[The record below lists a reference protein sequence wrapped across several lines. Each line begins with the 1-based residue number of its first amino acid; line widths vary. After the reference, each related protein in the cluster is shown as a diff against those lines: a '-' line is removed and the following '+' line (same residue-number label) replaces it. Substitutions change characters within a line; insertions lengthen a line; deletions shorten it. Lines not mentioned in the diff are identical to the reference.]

1 MQCILSIYKFFFLQF
16 IEIISA
22 VFGKGSSQEVPVEK
36 IVAAPG
42 SDALL
47 RCLFPVKP
55 NMDFESLIVNWRHG
69 DTVVHSFYRRSD
81 QLEKQSEVYN
91 GRTSLFHD
99 QLPAGNASLM
109 LKDIQPEHNGEYKC
123 YVTCNS
129 GLYAKKVHLLVAAP
143 YDEPEIAVEYLCE
156 KIVISLSSHSFP
168 QPVVTWFVSVGYE
181 NTTLTPDS
189 RGRYRLQSNM
199 TLNLNSTETVRV
211 EMSLDAVSQKF
222 SWAVT
227 LHPHPAHSALLW
239 SRGSSQEVPVEKIVA
254 APGSDALLRCLFP
267 VKPNMDFEM
276 LVINWQHG
284 DTVVHSFYRRSDQL
298 EKQSEVYNGRTS
310 LFHDQLPAGNAS
322 LMLTDIQPEHNGEYK
337 CYVTCNNGP
346 YDVQKVQLL
355 VAAPYDEP
363 EIAVEYL
370 CENIVVSLS
379 SHGFPQPVVTWS
391 APLGYENTTL
401 VLDSRGFYR
410 LQSNITL
417 NLNSTETVRVEMSL
431 DVVSQKFSRAVTLH
445 PHPACC
451 EEQSPRCRIGFGIA
465 IVVLIPAFLMLLLQR
480 KQ

>member
-1 MQCILSIYKFFFLQF
+1 MT
-16 IEIISA
+16 
-22 VFGKGSSQEVPVEK
+22 
-36 IVAAPG
+36 
-42 SDALL
+42 L
-47 RCLFPVKP
+47 RTV
-55 NMDFESLIVNWRHG
+55 
-69 DTVVHSFYRRSD
+69 TVVI
-81 QLEKQSEVYN
+81 L
-91 GRTSLFHD
+91 
-99 QLPAGNASLM
+99 
-109 LKDIQPEHNGEYKC
+109 
-123 YVTCNS
+123 
-129 GLYAKKVHLLVAAP
+129 
-143 YDEPEIAVEYLCE
+143 
-156 KIVISLSSHSFP
+156 
-168 QPVVTWFVSVGYE
+168 
-181 NTTLTPDS
+181 
-189 RGRYRLQSNM
+189 
-199 TLNLNSTETVRV
+199 
-211 EMSLDAVSQKF
+211 
-222 SWAVT
+222 
-227 LHPHPAHSALLW
+227 AHSALLW

-445 PHPACC
+445 PHPD
-451 EEQSPRCRIGFGIA
+451 
-465 IVVLIPAFLMLLLQR
+465 AFI
-480 KQ
+480 

>member
-1 MQCILSIYKFFFLQF
+1 
-16 IEIISA
+16 
-22 VFGKGSSQEVPVEK
+22 
-36 IVAAPG
+36 
-42 SDALL
+42 
-47 RCLFPVKP
+47 
-55 NMDFESLIVNWRHG
+55 MDFESLIVNWRHG

-227 LHPHPAHSALLW
+227 LHPHPA
-239 SRGSSQEVPVEKIVA
+239 
-254 APGSDALLRCLFP
+254 
-267 VKPNMDFEM
+267 
-276 LVINWQHG
+276 
-284 DTVVHSFYRRSDQL
+284 
-298 EKQSEVYNGRTS
+298 
-310 LFHDQLPAGNAS
+310 
-322 LMLTDIQPEHNGEYK
+322 
-337 CYVTCNNGP
+337 
-346 YDVQKVQLL
+346 
-355 VAAPYDEP
+355 
-363 EIAVEYL
+363 
-370 CENIVVSLS
+370 
-379 SHGFPQPVVTWS
+379 
-391 APLGYENTTL
+391 
-401 VLDSRGFYR
+401 
-410 LQSNITL
+410 
-417 NLNSTETVRVEMSL
+417 
-431 DVVSQKFSRAVTLH
+431 
-445 PHPACC
+445 CC
-451 EEQSPRCRIGFGIA
+451 EEKSPRCRIGFGVA
-465 IVVLIPAFLMLLLQR
+465 LVVLIPAVLMLLLQR
-480 KQ
+480 KR